1 MLAVLFA
8 TFFVL
13 LLLNM
18 PIAFALGIA
27 AMVTLA
33 FDGTL
38 PLNSI
43 VTRAFV
49 GVDSF
54 TLLAIP
60 FFIIA
65 GELMNA
71 CGITERIV
79 AFSRSLVGHIRGGL
93 AHVTIVSNM
102 FFSGI
107 SGSATADASALG
119 SMMIPAMKRNGFD
132 ADYAVA
138 VNASA
143 SAMGPIIPPSIMMV
157 IYGSI
162 ANVSIAQLF
171 LGGFVPGLMVGLG
184 LMVMA
189 YLIAGERGYPAPR
202 RSELPPV
209 LPSFRDALWA
219 LAMPVIILG
228 GIFSGVFTATEAG
241 VVAVAYATLV
251 GTFVY
256 RTLTFSLFRKLLV
269 DAAVTTA
276 AAMFLIAMATSFAWL
291 LAWAGF
297 GSAVLDVLGGISAN
311 PTIAILLILAFI
323 LVLGLFIE
331 GIPVLIIFTPV
342 LLPVVHGLGIDPV
355 FFGVVL
361 VMAVVIGSVTPPV
374 GILTYMLLRHRR
386 DHHLPGLQGAGA
398 ILRGADRRPPSGG
411 AVPRPCHDGP
421 ECIRPIETEPGG
433 NTTCTSPMRN

>member
-1 MLAVLFA
+1 MLTILFL

-13 LLLNM
+13 LLINM

-27 AMVTLA
+27 TAVTLLT
-33 FDGTL
+33 DPVL
-38 PLNSI
+38 PINSI

-79 AFSRSLVGHIRGGL
+79 AFARSLVGFIRGGL
-93 AHVTIVSNM
+93 AHVSIVSSM
-102 FFSGI
+102 FFAGI

-119 SMMIPAMKRNGFD
+119 SMIIPAMKKNGFD

-138 VNASA
+138 VNASS
-143 SAMGPIIPPSIMMV
+143 SAIGPIIPPSIMMV

-162 ANVSIAQLF
+162 ANVSIASLF
-171 LGGFVPGLMVGLG
+171 LAGFVPGIAMGLG
-184 LMVMA
+184 LMGVA
-189 YLIAGERGYPAPR
+189 YYIAKKRNYPAPP
-202 RSELPPV
+202 RSELPPI
-209 LPSFRDALWA
+209 LGSLKEAA
-219 LAMPVIILG
+219 LALLMPIIILG

-241 VVAVAYATLV
+241 VVAVAYAAII

-256 RTLTFSLFRKLLV
+256 KTLSFKLVGTLLI

-297 GSAVLDVLGGISAN
+297 GAAVLGVLGGISSN
-311 PTIAILLILAFI
+311 PTVALMLIVLFI
-323 LVLGLFIE
+323 LILGLFIE
-331 GIPVLIIFTPV
+331 GIPILIIFTPV
-342 LLPVVHGLGIDPV
+342 LLPVIQGLGIDPV
-355 FFGVVL
+355 FFGVIMVL
-361 VMAVVIGSVTPPV
+361 SVVIGSVTPPV
-374 GILTYMLLRHRR
+374 GILTYISCAIGGITISQAMR
-386 DHHLPGLQGAGA
+386 GLVPFCAVLVFVLFLCVLFPPLVMTVPA
-398 ILRGADRRPPSGG
+398 IF
-411 AVPRPCHDGP
+411 
-421 ECIRPIETEPGG
+421 G
-433 NTTCTSPMRN
+433 N

>member
-1 MLAVLFA
+1 MLTILFL
-8 TFFVL
+8 TFFIL

-27 AMVTLA
+27 AATTLL
-33 FDGTL
+33 FDNTL
-38 PLNSI
+38 PINSI

-79 AFSRSLVGHIRGGL
+79 AFARSLVGHIRGGL
-93 AHVTIVSNM
+93 AHVSIVSSM
-102 FFSGI
+102 FFAGI

-119 SMMIPAMKRNGFD
+119 SMIIPAMKKNGFD

-138 VNASA
+138 VNASS
-143 SAMGPIIPPSIMMV
+143 SAIGPIIPPSIMMV

-162 ANVSIAQLF
+162 ANVSVASLF
-171 LGGFVPGLMVGLG
+171 QAGFVPGVAMGLG
-184 LMVMA
+184 LMGVA
-189 YLIAGERGYPAPR
+189 YYIAKKRGYPAPP
-202 RSELPPV
+202 RSELPGV
-209 LPSFRDALWA
+209 FSSLRDAGWA
-219 LAMPVIILG
+219 LFMPIIILG

-241 VVAVAYATLV
+241 VVAVAYAALV

-256 RTLTFSLFRKLLV
+256 KTLSFKLVAELLV
-269 DAAVTTA
+269 NAAVTTA

-297 GSAVLDVLGGISAN
+297 GAAVLDVLGDISSN
-311 PTIAILLILAFI
+311 PTIALLLIILFI
-323 LVLGLFIE
+323 LILGLFIE
-331 GIPVLIIFTPV
+331 GIPILIIFTPV
-342 LLPVVHGLGIDPV
+342 LLPVILGLGIDPV
-355 FFGVVL
+355 FFGVIM
-361 VMAVVIGSVTPPV
+361 VMSVVIGSVTPPV
-374 GILTYMLLRHRR
+374 GILTYISCSIAGITISQAIRGLLPFCAV
-386 DHHLPGLQGAGA
+386 LIAVLLICAVFPA
-398 ILRGADRRPPSGG
+398 IIMT
-411 AVPRPCHDGP
+411 VP
-421 ECIRPIETEPGG
+421 TLLG
-433 NTTCTSPMRN
+433 N

>member
-1 MLAVLFA
+1 MLTVLFR

-13 LLLNM
+13 LLINM

-27 AMVTLA
+27 AATTLLA
-33 FDGTL
+33 DDTL
-38 PLNSI
+38 PINSI

-79 AFSRSLVGHIRGGL
+79 AFARSLVGFIRGGL
-93 AHVTIVSNM
+93 AHVSIVSSM
-102 FFSGI
+102 FFAGI

-119 SMMIPAMKRNGFD
+119 SMIIPAMKKNGFD

-138 VNASA
+138 VNASS
-143 SAMGPIIPPSIMMV
+143 SAIGPIIPPSIMMV

-162 ANVSIAQLF
+162 ANVSIASLF
-171 LGGFVPGLMVGLG
+171 LAGFVPGVAMGLG
-184 LMVMA
+184 LMGVA
-189 YLIAGERGYPAPR
+189 YYIAKKRGYPAPP
-202 RSELPPV
+202 RSELPPI
-209 LPSFRDALWA
+209 LGSLKEAA
-219 LAMPVIILG
+219 LALLMPIIILG

-241 VVAVAYATLV
+241 VVAVAYAAIV

-256 RTLTFSLFRKLLV
+256 KTLSFKLVAELLV
-269 DAAVTTA
+269 NAAVTTA

-297 GSAVLDVLGGISAN
+297 GAAVLDVLGGISSN
-311 PTIAILLILAFI
+311 PTIALLLIVLFI
-323 LVLGLFIE
+323 LILGLFIE
-331 GIPVLIIFTPV
+331 GIPILIIFTPV
-342 LLPVVHGLGIDPV
+342 LLPVIQGLGIDPV
-355 FFGVVL
+355 FFGVIM
-361 VMAVVIGSVTPPV
+361 VMSVVIGSVTPPV
-374 GILTYMLLRHRR
+374 GILTYISCSIGGITISQAIR
-386 DHHLPGLQGAGA
+386 GLVPFCAVLIVVLFLCA
-398 ILRGADRRPPSGG
+398 IVPAIVMTVPNLFGG
-411 AVPRPCHDGP
+411 
-421 ECIRPIETEPGG
+421 
-433 NTTCTSPMRN
+433 

>member
-1 MLAVLFA
+1 MLVILFVS
-8 TFFVL
+8 FLFL
-13 LLLNM
+13 LLINL

-27 AMVTLA
+27 TLITLA
-33 FDGTL
+33 SSDTL

-60 FFIIA
+60 FFIAA

-79 AFSRSLVGHIRGGL
+79 NLSRSIVGHIRGGL

-119 SMMIPAMKRNGFD
+119 SMMIPAMRKNGFD

-138 VNASA
+138 VNAAA

-171 LGGFVPGLMVGLG
+171 LGGFVPGIMVGIG

-189 YLIAGERGYPAPR
+189 YVIAKHRSYPTPKRA
-202 RSELPPV
+202 ELPPF
-209 LPSFRDALWA
+209 LPALRHASLA

-228 GIFSGVFTATEAG
+228 GIFSGIFTATEAG
-241 VVAVAYATLV
+241 VVAVVYALLV

-256 RTLTFSLFRKLLV
+256 KTLTLQKIFDLLV
-269 DAAVTTA
+269 QAAITTA

-291 LAWAGF
+291 LAWGGF
-297 GSAVLDVLGGISAN
+297 GSWMISFLSGITSHPTGAVV
-311 PTIAILLILAFI
+311 LILGFI

-331 GIPVLIIFTPV
+331 GIPVLVIFTPV
-342 LLPVVHGLGIDPV
+342 LLPVVLGLHVDPV
-355 FFGVVL
+355 FFGVAL

-374 GILTYMLLRHRR
+374 GILTYICCSIAGITISQALRA
-386 DHHLPGLQGAGA
+386 LIPFSAVLIAVLALVTLFPQL
-398 ILRGADRRPPSGG
+398 ILF
-411 AVPRPCHDGP
+411 VPEQFR
-421 ECIRPIETEPGG
+421 
-433 NTTCTSPMRN
+433 

>member
-1 MLAVLFA
+1 MLITLFA
-8 TFFVL
+8 IFFVL
-13 LLLNM
+13 LLINM
-18 PIAFALGIA
+18 PIAFALGIST
-27 AMVTLA
+27 VITLLL
-33 FDGTL
+33 DSTL
-38 PLNSI
+38 PLNTI
-43 VTRAFV
+43 VTRAFA

-79 AFSRSLVGHIRGGL
+79 TFAKSLVGHIHGGL

-119 SMMIPAMKRNGFD
+119 SMMIPAMKKNGFD

-143 SAMGPIIPPSIMMV
+143 SAMGPIIPPSILLV

-171 LGGFVPGLMVGLG
+171 LGGFIPGIMVAIGLML
-184 LMVMA
+184 MA
-189 YLIAGERGYPAPR
+189 YRIAKQRNYPAPA
-202 RSELPPV
+202 RSQLPPI
-209 LPSFRDALWA
+209 LPAFRNAIWA

-228 GIFSGVFTATEAG
+228 GIFSGIFTATEAG

-251 GTFVY
+251 GTFIY
-256 RTLTFSLFRKLLV
+256 RTLTFELIWKLLV

-291 LAWAGF
+291 LAWSGF
-297 GSAVLDVLGGISAN
+297 GSAVLDVLGGISSN
-311 PTIAILLILAFI
+311 PTVSLLLIITFI
-323 LVLGLFIE
+323 LILGLFIE
-331 GIPVLIIFTPV
+331 GIPILIIFTPV
-342 LLPVVHGLGIDPV
+342 LLPVVQGLGIDPV
-355 FFGVVL
+355 YFGVVL

-374 GILTYMLLRHRR
+374 GILTYICCSIAGITISQAFRVLIPFCAVLIAVLL
-386 DHHLPGLQGAGA
+386 
-398 ILRGADRRPPSGG
+398 
-411 AVPRPCHDGP
+411 AVTIFP
-421 ECIRPIETEPGG
+421 ELVMTIP
-433 NTTCTSPMRN
+433 NLFKH

>member
-1 MLAVLFA
+1 MLTILFS

-13 LLLNM
+13 LLINM

-27 AMVTLA
+27 AATTLLL
-33 FDGTL
+33 DDTL
-38 PLNSI
+38 PINSI

-79 AFSRSLVGHIRGGL
+79 NFARSLVGHIRGGL
-93 AHVTIVSNM
+93 AHVSIVSSM

-119 SMMIPAMKRNGFD
+119 SMMIPAMKKNGFD

-138 VNASA
+138 VNASS

-171 LGGFVPGLMVGLG
+171 LGGFVPGVMVGLG
-184 LMVMA
+184 LMAMA
-189 YLIAGERGYPAPR
+189 YVIAKKRNYPAPS

-209 LPSFRDALWA
+209 LGSLRGAAWA

-241 VVAVAYATLV
+241 VVAVAYAALV

-256 RTLTFSLFRKLLV
+256 RTLTFRLVGELLV
-269 DAAVTTA
+269 SAAVTTA

-297 GSAVLDVLGGISAN
+297 GAAVLDVLGGVSAD
-311 PTIAILLILAFI
+311 PTVALLLILVFI
-323 LVLGLFIE
+323 LMLGLFIE
-331 GIPVLIIFTPV
+331 GIPILIIFTPV
-342 LLPVVHGLGIDPV
+342 LLPVVLGLGIDPV

-374 GILTYMLLRHRR
+374 GILTYICCAIAGITISQAFR
-386 DHHLPGLQGAGA
+386 GLVPFCAVLIA
-398 ILRGADRRPPSGG
+398 ILLLC
-411 AVPRPCHDGP
+411 AVVPALVMTVPNVFGR
-421 ECIRPIETEPGG
+421 
-433 NTTCTSPMRN
+433 

>member
-1 MLAVLFA
+1 MMLTILFL

-13 LLLNM
+13 LLINT
-18 PIAFALGIA
+18 PIAFALGTA
-27 AMVTLA
+27 VVVALT
-33 FDGTL
+33 FDSSL

-79 AFSRSLVGHIRGGL
+79 TFSRSLVGHIRGGL

-119 SMMIPAMKRNGFD
+119 SMMIPAMKKNGFD

-171 LGGFVPGLMVGLG
+171 MGGFVPGVMVAGG
-184 LMVMA
+184 LMIMA
-189 YLIAGERGYPAPR
+189 YYIATKRDYPAPR
-202 RSELPPV
+202 RSELPPF
-209 LPSFRDALWA
+209 LPSLRNALWA

-241 VVAVAYATLV
+241 VVAVTYATMV
-251 GTFVY
+251 GTLVY
-256 RTLTFSLFRKLLV
+256 RTLTFELIGKLLI

-291 LAWAGF
+291 LAWSGF
-297 GSAVLDVLGGISAN
+297 GSTVLDVLGGISSN
-311 PTIAILLILAFI
+311 PTIAVLLIVSLI

-331 GIPVLIIFTPV
+331 GIPILIIFTPV
-342 LLPVVHGLGIDPV
+342 LLPVVHRLGIDPV
-355 FFGVVL
+355 YFGVIL
-361 VMAVVIGSVTPPV
+361 VMSVVIGSVTPPV
-374 GILTYMLLRHRR
+374 GILTYICCSIA
-386 DHHLPGLQGAGA
+386 GLTISQAF
-398 ILRGADRRPPSGG
+398 RGLVPFCAVLIAVLIAVTVFPELIM
-411 AVPRPCHDGP
+411 AVPNFFIP
-421 ECIRPIETEPGG
+421 
-433 NTTCTSPMRN
+433 

>member
-1 MLAVLFA
+1 MLTILFA
-8 TFFVL
+8 SFLVL
-13 LLLNM
+13 LLIDM

-27 AMVTLA
+27 TMITLA
-33 FDGTL
+33 TSETL
-38 PLNSI
+38 PLNSL

-60 FFIIA
+60 FFIAA
-65 GELMNA
+65 GEIMNA

-79 AFSRSLVGHIRGGL
+79 TLSRAIVGHIRGGL

-119 SMMIPAMKRNGFD
+119 SMMIPAMRKNGFD

-162 ANVSIAQLF
+162 ASVSISQLF
-171 LGGFVPGLMVGLG
+171 MGGFVPGIMVGLG

-189 YLIAGERGYPAPR
+189 YFIAKRRSYPAPDR
-202 RSELPPV
+202 AELPPIR
-209 LPSFRDALWA
+209 PALRRATLA

-228 GIFSGVFTATEAG
+228 GIFSGIFTATEAG
-241 VVAVAYATLV
+241 VVAVVYALLV
-251 GTFVY
+251 GAFVY
-256 RTLTFSLFRKLLV
+256 RTLTLRKLADLLV
-269 DAAVTTA
+269 QSAITTA
-276 AAMFLIAMATSFAWL
+276 SAMFLIAMATSFAWL
-291 LAWAGF
+291 LAWGGF
-297 GSAVLDVLGGISAN
+297 GSAVLSFLSRISSEPTVAVMLILGF
-311 PTIAILLILAFI
+311 ILL
-323 LVLGLFIE
+323 LGLFIE
-331 GIPVLIIFTPV
+331 GIPILVIFTPV
-342 LLPVVHGLGIDPV
+342 LLPVVVGLNVDLV
-355 FFGVVL
+355 YFGVVL

-374 GILTYMLLRHRR
+374 GILTYICCSIAGISISQAL
-386 DHHLPGLQGAGA
+386 GALIPFCA
-398 ILRGADRRPPSGG
+398 VLIAVLVLVSIFPQLILF
-411 AVPRPCHDGP
+411 VPNLFG
-421 ECIRPIETEPGG
+421 
-433 NTTCTSPMRN
+433 

>member
-1 MLAVLFA
+1 MLIILFL

-13 LLLNM
+13 LLINM

-27 AMVTLA
+27 AAVTLLV
-33 FDGTL
+33 DPTL
-38 PLNSI
+38 PINSI

-79 AFSRSLVGHIRGGL
+79 AFARSLVGFIRGGL
-93 AHVTIVSNM
+93 AHVSIVSSM
-102 FFSGI
+102 FFAGI

-119 SMMIPAMKRNGFD
+119 SMIIPAMKKNGFD

-138 VNASA
+138 VNASS
-143 SAMGPIIPPSIMMV
+143 SAIGPIIPPSIMMV

-162 ANVSIAQLF
+162 ANVSIASLF
-171 LGGFVPGLMVGLG
+171 LAGFVPGLAMGLG
-184 LMVMA
+184 LMAVA
-189 YLIAGERGYPAPR
+189 YYIAKKRNYPAPP

-209 LPSFRDALWA
+209 LGSFKEAA
-219 LAMPVIILG
+219 LALLMPIIILG

-241 VVAVAYATLV
+241 VVAVAYAAIV

-256 RTLTFSLFRKLLV
+256 KTLTFKLVYELLV
-269 DAAVTTA
+269 NAAVTTA

-297 GSAVLDVLGGISAN
+297 GAAVLEVLGGISTN
-311 PTIAILLILAFI
+311 PTIALLLIVLFI
-323 LVLGLFIE
+323 LILGLFIE
-331 GIPVLIIFTPV
+331 GIPILIIFTPV
-342 LLPVVHGLGIDPV
+342 LLPVIQGLGIDPV
-355 FFGVVL
+355 FFGVIM
-361 VMAVVIGSVTPPV
+361 VMSVVIGSVTPPV
-374 GILTYMLLRHRR
+374 GILTFISCSIGGITISQAMR
-386 DHHLPGLQGAGA
+386 GLVPFCAVLIA
-398 ILRGADRRPPSGG
+398 ILLLCAVFPAVVMTVPNLFGG
-411 AVPRPCHDGP
+411 
-421 ECIRPIETEPGG
+421 
-433 NTTCTSPMRN
+433 

>member
-1 MLAVLFA
+1 MLTVLFL

-13 LLLNM
+13 LLINM

-27 AMVTLA
+27 AATTLLV
-33 FDGTL
+33 DDTL
-38 PLNSI
+38 PINSI

-79 AFSRSLVGHIRGGL
+79 AFARSLVGYIRGGL
-93 AHVTIVSNM
+93 AHVSIVSSM

-119 SMMIPAMKRNGFD
+119 SMLIPAMRKNGFD

-138 VNASA
+138 VNASS
-143 SAMGPIIPPSIMMV
+143 SAIGPIIPPSIMMV

-184 LMVMA
+184 LMAMA
-189 YLIAGERGYPAPR
+189 YVIARKRDYPAPP

-209 LPSFRDALWA
+209 ISALRGAAWA

-241 VVAVAYATLV
+241 VVAVAYAALV

-256 RTLTFSLFRKLLV
+256 KTLTFKLVGQLLV
-269 DAAVTTA
+269 NAAVTTA

-297 GSAVLDVLGGISAN
+297 GAAVLDVLGGISTN
-311 PTIAILLILAFI
+311 PTIALLLILVFI
-323 LVLGLFIE
+323 LILGLFIE
-331 GIPVLIIFTPV
+331 GIPILIIFTPV
-342 LLPVVHGLGIDPV
+342 LLPVILGLNIDPV
-355 FFGVVL
+355 FFGVLL
-361 VMAVVIGSVTPPV
+361 VMGVVIGSVTPPV
-374 GILTYMLLRHRR
+374 GILTYICCAIAGITISQAFR
-386 DHHLPGLQGAGA
+386 GLVPFCAVLIA
-398 ILRGADRRPPSGG
+398 ILLLC
-411 AVPRPCHDGP
+411 AVFPAFIMTVPNLFGR
-421 ECIRPIETEPGG
+421 
-433 NTTCTSPMRN
+433 

>member
-1 MLAVLFA
+1 MLTILFL

-13 LLLNM
+13 LLINM

-27 AMVTLA
+27 ATTTL
-33 FDGTL
+33 FFNDTL
-38 PLNSI
+38 PINSI

-79 AFSRSLVGHIRGGL
+79 AFARSLVGFIRGGL
-93 AHVTIVSNM
+93 AHVSIVSSM
-102 FFSGI
+102 FFAGI

-119 SMMIPAMKRNGFD
+119 SMIIPAMKKNGYD

-138 VNASA
+138 VNASS
-143 SAMGPIIPPSIMMV
+143 SAIGPIIPPSIMMV

-171 LGGFVPGLMVGLG
+171 LAGFVPGVAMGLG
-184 LMVMA
+184 LMGVA
-189 YLIAGERGYPAPR
+189 YYIAKKRNYPAPP
-202 RSELPPV
+202 RSELPPI
-209 LPSFRDALWA
+209 LGSFKEAAIALF
-219 LAMPVIILG
+219 MPVIILG

-241 VVAVAYATLV
+241 VVAVAYAAIV

-256 RTLTFSLFRKLLV
+256 KTLTFKLVAELLV
-269 DAAVTTA
+269 NAAVTTA

-297 GSAVLDVLGGISAN
+297 GAAVLGVLGGVSSD
-311 PTIAILLILAFI
+311 PTIALLLIVAFI
-323 LVLGLFIE
+323 LILGLFIE
-331 GIPVLIIFTPV
+331 GIPILIIFTPV
-342 LLPVVHGLGIDPV
+342 LLPVILGLGIDPV
-355 FFGVVL
+355 FFGVIM
-361 VMAVVIGSVTPPV
+361 VMSVVIGSVTPPV
-374 GILTYMLLRHRR
+374 GILTYISCSIGGITISQAIR
-386 DHHLPGLQGAGA
+386 GLVPFCAVLITVL
-398 ILRGADRRPPSGG
+398 ILCTIFPSIIMT
-411 AVPRPCHDGP
+411 VP
-421 ECIRPIETEPGG
+421 TLFG
-433 NTTCTSPMRN
+433 N

>member
-1 MLAVLFA
+1 MLTILFI

-13 LLLNM
+13 LLINM

-27 AMVTLA
+27 TAVTLLS
-33 FDGTL
+33 DPVL
-38 PLNSI
+38 PINSI

-79 AFSRSLVGHIRGGL
+79 AFARSLVGHIRGGL
-93 AHVTIVSNM
+93 AHVSIVSSM
-102 FFSGI
+102 FFAGI

-119 SMMIPAMKRNGFD
+119 SMIIPAMKKNGFD

-138 VNASA
+138 VNASS
-143 SAMGPIIPPSIMMV
+143 SAIGPIIPPSIMMV

-162 ANVSIAQLF
+162 ANVSIASLF
-171 LGGFVPGLMVGLG
+171 LAGFVPGVAMGLG
-184 LMVMA
+184 LMGVA
-189 YLIAGERGYPAPR
+189 YYIAKKRGYPAPP
-202 RSELPPV
+202 RSELPPI
-209 LPSFRDALWA
+209 LSSLKEAA
-219 LAMPVIILG
+219 LALLMPIIILG

-241 VVAVAYATLV
+241 VVAVAYAAIV

-256 RTLTFSLFRKLLV
+256 KTLTFKLVMELLV
-269 DAAVTTA
+269 NAAVTTA

-297 GSAVLDVLGGISAN
+297 GAAVLEVLGGISSN
-311 PTIAILLILAFI
+311 PTIALLLIVLFI
-323 LVLGLFIE
+323 LILGLFIE
-331 GIPVLIIFTPV
+331 GIPILIIFTPV
-342 LLPVVHGLGIDPV
+342 LLPVILGLGINPI
-355 FFGVVL
+355 FFGVIM
-361 VMAVVIGSVTPPV
+361 VMSVVIGSVTPPV
-374 GILTYMLLRHRR
+374 GILTYISCSIGGITISQAIR
-386 DHHLPGLQGAGA
+386 GLV
-398 ILRGADRRPPSGG
+398 PFC
-411 AVPRPCHDGP
+411 AVLIAVLFLCAVFPQIVMTVP
-421 ECIRPIETEPGG
+421 TLFG
-433 NTTCTSPMRN
+433 N

>member
-1 MLAVLFA
+1 MLAILFT

-13 LLLNM
+13 LVFNI

-27 AMVTLA
+27 SALTLWI
-33 FDGTL
+33 DSTL

-79 AFSRSLVGHIRGGL
+79 AFSKSLVGHIRGGL
-93 AHVTIVSNM
+93 AHVTIMSNM

-119 SMMIPAMKRNGFD
+119 SMMIPAMKKNGFD
-132 ADYAVA
+132 GDYAVA

-143 SAMGPIIPPSIMMV
+143 SALGPIIPPSIMMV

-171 LGGFVPGLMVGLG
+171 LGGFVPGLLVAAG
-184 LMVMA
+184 LMAMA
-189 YLIAGERGYPAPR
+189 YVIAKKRGYPAPP

-209 LPSFRDALWA
+209 LPAFRDALWA

-241 VVAVAYATLV
+241 VVAVAYATIV
-251 GTFVY
+251 GTFIY
-256 RTLTFSLFRKLLV
+256 RTLTFELFGKLLV

-291 LAWAGF
+291 LAWEGF
-297 GSAVLDVLGGISAN
+297 GAAVLDVLGGLTTN
-311 PTIAILLILAFI
+311 PTLAVLLILGFI
-323 LVLGLFIE
+323 LILGLFIE
-331 GIPVLIIFTPV
+331 GIPILIIFTPV
-342 LLPVVHGLGIDPV
+342 VLPVIQGLGIDPV
-355 FFGVVL
+355 YFGVVL

-374 GILTYMLLRHRR
+374 GILTYICCSIAGLTISQAFRALVPFCAV
-386 DHHLPGLQGAGA
+386 LIAVLIAVAVFPGL
-398 ILRGADRRPPSGG
+398 IMTIPNLFS
-411 AVPRPCHDGP
+411 H
-421 ECIRPIETEPGG
+421 
-433 NTTCTSPMRN
+433 

>member
-1 MLAVLFA
+1 MLPILFL
-8 TFFVL
+8 TFVVL

-27 AMVTLA
+27 AATALLA
-33 FDGTL
+33 DDTL
-38 PLNSI
+38 PINSI

-71 CGITERIV
+71 GGITERIV
-79 AFSRSLVGHIRGGL
+79 AFARSLVGHIRGGL
-93 AHVTIVSNM
+93 AHVSIVSSM

-107 SGSATADASALG
+107 SGSATADASAIG
-119 SMMIPAMKRNGFD
+119 SMIIPAMKKNGFD

-138 VNASA
+138 VNASS
-143 SAMGPIIPPSIMMV
+143 SAIGPIIPPSIMMV

-171 LGGFVPGLMVGLG
+171 LAGFVPGVVVGIG
-184 LMVMA
+184 LMGVA
-189 YLIAGERGYPAPR
+189 YYIARKRNYPAPA

-209 LPSFRDALWA
+209 IASFRDAAWA
-219 LAMPVIILG
+219 LFMPVIILG

-241 VVAVAYATLV
+241 VVAVAYAALV

-256 RTLTFSLFRKLLV
+256 KTLTFQIVGTLLV
-269 DAAVTTA
+269 NAAVTTA

-297 GSAVLDVLGGISAN
+297 GAAVLSVLGGISDN
-311 PTIAILLILAFI
+311 PTIALLLILVFI
-323 LVLGLFIE
+323 LILGLFIE
-331 GIPVLIIFTPV
+331 GIPILIIFTPV
-342 LLPVVHGLGIDPV
+342 LLPVILGLGIDPV
-355 FFGVVL
+355 FFGVIL
-361 VMAVVIGSVTPPV
+361 IMAVVIGSVTPPV
-374 GILTYMLLRHRR
+374 GILTYISCSIAGITISQAIRGLLPFCAVLIAVLMLC
-386 DHHLPGLQGAGA
+386 AVF
-398 ILRGADRRPPSGG
+398 PPIVMI
-411 AVPRPCHDGP
+411 VPTLVGR
-421 ECIRPIETEPGG
+421 
-433 NTTCTSPMRN
+433 

>member
-1 MLAVLFA
+1 MLTVLFL
-8 TFFVL
+8 TFLVL
-13 LLLNM
+13 LVINM

-27 AMVTLA
+27 AAVTLLA
-33 FDGTL
+33 DDTL
-38 PLNSI
+38 PINSI

-65 GELMNA
+65 GQLMNA

-79 AFSRSLVGHIRGGL
+79 EFARSLVGHVRGGL
-93 AHVTIVSNM
+93 AHVSIVASM

-107 SGSATADASALG
+107 SGSATADASAMG
-119 SMMIPAMKRNGFD
+119 SMLIPAMQKNGFD
-132 ADYAVA
+132 SDYTVA
-138 VNASA
+138 VNASS
-143 SAMGPIIPPSIMMV
+143 SAIGPIIPPSIMMV

-171 LGGFVPGLMVGLG
+171 LGGFVPGLLVGFG
-184 LMVMA
+184 LMAMA
-189 YLIAGERGYPAPR
+189 YFIAVQRNYPAIP
-202 RSELPPV
+202 RSELTPI
-209 LPSFRDALWA
+209 FTAFKDAALS

-228 GIFSGVFTATEAG
+228 GIFSGIFTATEAG
-241 VVAVAYATLV
+241 VVAVAYAAIL

-256 RTLTFSLFRKLLV
+256 KTLTFKIVADLLV

-297 GSAVLDVLGGISAN
+297 GTAVLSVLSGISTD
-311 PTIAILLILAFI
+311 PTLALLMILTFI

-331 GIPVLIIFTPV
+331 GIPILIIFTPV
-342 LLPVVHGLGIDPV
+342 LLPVILKLGIDPI

-374 GILTYMLLRHRR
+374 GILTYICCSIAGITISQAFRGLLPFCFV
-386 DHHLPGLQGAGA
+386 LAA
-398 ILRGADRRPPSGG
+398 ILMLCAIFP
-411 AVPRPCHDGP
+411 AIVMTVPRLLGP
-421 ECIRPIETEPGG
+421 
-433 NTTCTSPMRN
+433 

>member
-1 MLAVLFA
+1 MLFILFA
-8 TFFVL
+8 SFLIL
-13 LLLNM
+13 LLINM

-27 AMVTLA
+27 TLITLA
-33 FDGTL
+33 SSDTL

-60 FFIIA
+60 FFIAA

-79 AFSRSLVGHIRGGL
+79 NLSRAIVGHIRGGL

-119 SMMIPAMKRNGFD
+119 SMMIPAMRKTGFD

-138 VNASA
+138 VNAAA

-171 LGGFVPGLMVGLG
+171 LGGFVPGIMVGIG

-189 YLIAGERGYPAPR
+189 YVVAKHRSYPTPKR
-202 RSELPPV
+202 VDLPPF
-209 LPSFRDALWA
+209 LPALRHASLA

-241 VVAVAYATLV
+241 VVAVVYALLV

-256 RTLTFSLFRKLLV
+256 KTLTLRKICDLLV
-269 DAAVTTA
+269 RSAITTA

-291 LAWAGF
+291 LAWGGF
-297 GSAVLDVLGGISAN
+297 GSWMISLLSGITSHPTTAVV
-311 PTIAILLILAFI
+311 LILGFI

-331 GIPVLIIFTPV
+331 GIPVLVIFTPV
-342 LLPVVHGLGIDPV
+342 LLPVVLGLHIDPV
-355 FFGVVL
+355 YFGVAL

-374 GILTYMLLRHRR
+374 GILTYICCSIAGITISQALRA
-386 DHHLPGLQGAGA
+386 LIPFSAVLIAVLALVTLFPQL
-398 ILRGADRRPPSGG
+398 ILFI
-411 AVPRPCHDGP
+411 P
-421 ECIRPIETEPGG
+421 EQFR
-433 NTTCTSPMRN
+433 

>member
-1 MLAVLFA
+1 MLTILFA
-8 TFFVL
+8 SFLVL
-13 LLLNM
+13 LLIDM

-27 AMVTLA
+27 TMITLA
-33 FDGTL
+33 TSETL
-38 PLNSI
+38 PLNSL

-60 FFIIA
+60 FFIAA
-65 GELMNA
+65 GEIMNA

-79 AFSRSLVGHIRGGL
+79 TLSRAIVGHIRGGL

-119 SMMIPAMKRNGFD
+119 SMMIPAMRKNGFD

-162 ANVSIAQLF
+162 ASVSISQLF
-171 LGGFVPGLMVGLG
+171 MGGFVPGIMVGLG

-189 YLIAGERGYPAPR
+189 YLIAKRRSYPAPDR
-202 RSELPPV
+202 AELPPIR
-209 LPSFRDALWA
+209 PALRRATLA

-228 GIFSGVFTATEAG
+228 GIFSGIFTATEAG
-241 VVAVAYATLV
+241 VVAVVYALLV
-251 GTFVY
+251 GAFVY
-256 RTLTFSLFRKLLV
+256 RTLTLRKLADLLV
-269 DAAVTTA
+269 QSAITTA
-276 AAMFLIAMATSFAWL
+276 SAMFLIAMATSFAWL
-291 LAWAGF
+291 LAWGGF
-297 GSAVLDVLGGISAN
+297 GSAVLSFLSRISSEPTVAVMLILGF
-311 PTIAILLILAFI
+311 ILL
-323 LVLGLFIE
+323 LGLFIE
-331 GIPVLIIFTPV
+331 GIPILVIFTPV
-342 LLPVVHGLGIDPV
+342 LLPVVVGLNVDLV
-355 FFGVVL
+355 YFGVVL

-374 GILTYMLLRHRR
+374 GILTYICCSIAGISISEAL
-386 DHHLPGLQGAGA
+386 GALIPFCAVLIAVLVLVA
-398 ILRGADRRPPSGG
+398 IFPQLILF
-411 AVPRPCHDGP
+411 VPNLFG
-421 ECIRPIETEPGG
+421 
-433 NTTCTSPMRN
+433 

>member
-1 MLAVLFA
+1 MLTVLFL

-13 LLLNM
+13 LLINM

-27 AMVTLA
+27 AATTLLV
-33 FDGTL
+33 DDTL
-38 PLNSI
+38 PINSI

-79 AFSRSLVGHIRGGL
+79 AFARSLVGFIRGGL
-93 AHVTIVSNM
+93 AHVSIVSSM
-102 FFSGI
+102 FFAGI

-119 SMMIPAMKRNGFD
+119 SMIIPAMKKNGFD

-138 VNASA
+138 VNASS
-143 SAMGPIIPPSIMMV
+143 SAIGPIIPPSIMMV

-171 LGGFVPGLMVGLG
+171 LAGFVPGVAMGLG
-184 LMVMA
+184 LMGVA
-189 YLIAGERGYPAPR
+189 YYIAKKRNYPAPP
-202 RSELPPV
+202 RSELPPI
-209 LPSFRDALWA
+209 LGSFKEAA
-219 LAMPVIILG
+219 LALLMPIIILG

-241 VVAVAYATLV
+241 VVAVAYAAIV

-256 RTLTFSLFRKLLV
+256 KTLTFKLVAELLV
-269 DAAVTTA
+269 NAAVTTA
-276 AAMFLIAMATSFAWL
+276 AAMFLIAMATTFAWL

-297 GSAVLDVLGGISAN
+297 GAAVLEVLSGISSN
-311 PTIAILLILAFI
+311 PTIALLLIVLFI
-323 LVLGLFIE
+323 LILGLFIE
-331 GIPVLIIFTPV
+331 GIPILIIFTPV
-342 LLPVVHGLGIDPV
+342 LLPVIQGLGIDLV
-355 FFGVVL
+355 FFGVIM
-361 VMAVVIGSVTPPV
+361 VMSVVIGSVTPPV
-374 GILTYMLLRHRR
+374 GILTYISCSIGGITISQAMRGLVPFCAVLIVVLL
-386 DHHLPGLQGAGA
+386 LC
-398 ILRGADRRPPSGG
+398 
-411 AVPRPCHDGP
+411 AVFPQIIMTVPNVFGR
-421 ECIRPIETEPGG
+421 
-433 NTTCTSPMRN
+433 

>member
-1 MLAVLFA
+1 MLAILFT

-27 AMVTLA
+27 AALTLWL
-33 FDGTL
+33 DPTL

-79 AFSRSLVGHIRGGL
+79 NFSRSLVGHIRGGL
-93 AHVTIVSNM
+93 AHVTIMSNM

-119 SMMIPAMKRNGFD
+119 SMMIPAMKKNGFD

-162 ANVSIAQLF
+162 ANVSIAKLF
-171 LGGFVPGLMVGLG
+171 LGGFVPGLMVAAG
-184 LMVMA
+184 LMAMA
-189 YLIAGERGYPAPR
+189 YVIAKRRAYPAPP

-209 LPSFRDALWA
+209 LPAFRDALWA

-241 VVAVAYATLV
+241 VVAVAYATVV

-256 RTLTFSLFRKLLV
+256 RTLTFRLFGKLLV

-297 GSAVLDVLGGISAN
+297 GAAVLDVLGGVTSH
-311 PTIAILLILAFI
+311 PTLSVLLIIGFI
-323 LVLGLFIE
+323 LILGLFIE
-331 GIPVLIIFTPV
+331 GIPILIIFTPV
-342 LLPVVHGLGIDPV
+342 LLPVIHGLGVDPV
-355 FFGVVL
+355 YFGVVL

-374 GILTYMLLRHRR
+374 GILTYICCAIAGLTISQAFRGLVPFCAV
-386 DHHLPGLQGAGA
+386 LIAVLVAVAVFPGLIMTIPNLFG
-398 ILRGADRRPPSGG
+398 R
-411 AVPRPCHDGP
+411 
-421 ECIRPIETEPGG
+421 
-433 NTTCTSPMRN
+433 

>member
-1 MLAVLFA
+1 MLVTLFL

-13 LLLNM
+13 LLINM

-27 AMVTLA
+27 SAVTLF
-33 FDGTL
+33 FDDTL

-79 AFSRSLVGHIRGGL
+79 AFARSLVGHIRGGL
-93 AHVTIVSNM
+93 AHVSIVSSM

-119 SMMIPAMKRNGFD
+119 SMMIPAMKKNGYD

-138 VNASA
+138 VNASS

-171 LGGFVPGLMVGLG
+171 LGGFVPGLMVAIG
-184 LMVMA
+184 LMLMA
-189 YLIAGERGYPAPR
+189 YYIARKRGYPAPP

-209 LPSFRDALWA
+209 FQSLRGALWA

-228 GIFSGVFTATEAG
+228 GIFSGIFTATEAG
-241 VVAVAYATLV
+241 VIAVAYATLV

-256 RTLTFSLFRKLLV
+256 KTLTLKLVGELLV
-269 DAAVTTA
+269 NAAVTTA

-297 GSAVLDVLGGISAN
+297 GVAVLEVLGGISSN
-311 PTIAILLILAFI
+311 PTIALLMILGFI
-323 LVLGLFIE
+323 LILGLFIE
-331 GIPVLIIFTPV
+331 GIPILIIFTPV
-342 LLPVVHGLGIDPV
+342 LLPVILGLGIDPV
-355 FFGVVL
+355 YFGVVL

-374 GILTYMLLRHRR
+374 GILTYICCSIAGITISQAFRGLVPFCAVLICVLLAVALFPSLIMTVP
-386 DHHLPGLQGAGA
+386 HLLG
-398 ILRGADRRPPSGG
+398 
-411 AVPRPCHDGP
+411 H
-421 ECIRPIETEPGG
+421 
-433 NTTCTSPMRN
+433 

>member
-1 MLAVLFA
+1 MLVILFV

-13 LLLNM
+13 LILNL
-18 PIAFALGIA
+18 PIAFALGISSIA
-27 AMVTLA
+27 AI
-33 FDGTL
+33 FHDGSL
-38 PLNSI
+38 PLSGI

-60 FFIIA
+60 FFIVA
-65 GELMNA
+65 GELMNT

-79 AFSRSLVGHIRGGL
+79 SFSRSLVGHIQGGL

-132 ADYAVA
+132 SDYAVA

-143 SAMGPIIPPSIMMV
+143 SAMGPIIPPSIMFV

-162 ANVSIAQLF
+162 ANVSISQLF
-171 LGGFVPGLMVGLG
+171 LGGFVPGLMVAIG
-184 LMVMA
+184 LMFTA
-189 YLIAGERGYPAPR
+189 YLIAKR
-202 RSELPPV
+202 RSYPVTERKDLPPV
-209 LPSFRDALWA
+209 WDSFKKASWA

-228 GIFSGVFTATEAG
+228 GIFSGIFTATEAG

-251 GTFVY
+251 GFFVY
-256 RTLTFSLFRKLLV
+256 KTLTFKLIGKLLI
-269 DAAVTTA
+269 DASVTTS

-297 GSAVLDVLGGISAN
+297 GTAIMEVLTSLTSN
-311 PTIAILLILAFI
+311 PKIMLLLIIFFI
-323 LVLGLFIE
+323 LTLGLFIE
-331 GIPVLIIFTPV
+331 GIPILIIFTPV
-342 LLPVVHGLGIDPV
+342 LLPIIVSLGIDPV
-355 FFGVVL
+355 YFGVII
-361 VMAVVIGSVTPPV
+361 VMSVVIGSVTPPV
-374 GILTYMLLRHRR
+374 GILTYICCSIAGLTISQAFKGLIPFCLVLISVLMIAAMFPSLIMFIPNLLK
-386 DHHLPGLQGAGA
+386 
-398 ILRGADRRPPSGG
+398 
-411 AVPRPCHDGP
+411 
-421 ECIRPIETEPGG
+421 
-433 NTTCTSPMRN
+433 

>member
-1 MLAVLFA
+1 MLITLFA
-8 TFFVL
+8 IFFVL
-13 LLLNM
+13 LLINM
-18 PIAFALGIA
+18 PIAFALGIST
-27 AMVTLA
+27 VITLLL
-33 FDGTL
+33 DSTL
-38 PLNSI
+38 PLNTI
-43 VTRAFV
+43 VTRAFA

-79 AFSRSLVGHIRGGL
+79 TFAKSLVGHIHGGL

-119 SMMIPAMKRNGFD
+119 SMMIPAMKKNGFD

-143 SAMGPIIPPSIMMV
+143 SAMGPIIPPSILLV

-171 LGGFVPGLMVGLG
+171 LGGFIPGIMVAIGLML
-184 LMVMA
+184 MA
-189 YLIAGERGYPAPR
+189 YRIAKQRNYPAPA
-202 RSELPPV
+202 RSQLPPI
-209 LPSFRDALWA
+209 LPAFRNAIWA

-228 GIFSGVFTATEAG
+228 GIFSGIFTATEAG

-251 GTFVY
+251 GTFIY
-256 RTLTFSLFRKLLV
+256 RTLTFELIWKLLV

-291 LAWAGF
+291 LAWSGF
-297 GSAVLDVLGGISAN
+297 GSAVLDVLGGISSN
-311 PTIAILLILAFI
+311 PTVSLLLIITFI
-323 LVLGLFIE
+323 LILGLFIE
-331 GIPVLIIFTPV
+331 GIPILIIFTPV
-342 LLPVVHGLGIDPV
+342 LLPVVQGLGIDPV
-355 FFGVVL
+355 YFGVVL

-374 GILTYMLLRHRR
+374 GILTYICCSIAGITISQAFRVLIPFCAVLIAVLL
-386 DHHLPGLQGAGA
+386 
-398 ILRGADRRPPSGG
+398 
-411 AVPRPCHDGP
+411 AVTIFP
-421 ECIRPIETEPGG
+421 ELVM
-433 NTTCTSPMRN
+433 TSPNLFKH

>member
-1 MLAVLFA
+1 MLTVLFL

-13 LLLNM
+13 LLINM

-27 AMVTLA
+27 AATTLLV
-33 FDGTL
+33 DDTL
-38 PLNSI
+38 PINSI

-79 AFSRSLVGHIRGGL
+79 AFARSLVGHIRGGL
-93 AHVTIVSNM
+93 AHVSIVSSM

-119 SMMIPAMKRNGFD
+119 SMMIPAMKKNGFD

-138 VNASA
+138 VNASS

-171 LGGFVPGLMVGLG
+171 LGGFVPGLMVALG
-184 LMVMA
+184 LMAMA
-189 YLIAGERGYPAPR
+189 YVIARKRNYPAPS

-209 LPSFRDALWA
+209 VSAFRGAAWA

-256 RTLTFSLFRKLLV
+256 KTLTFKLVAQLLV

-297 GSAVLDVLGGISAN
+297 GAAVLDVLGGISTD
-311 PTIAILLILAFI
+311 PTIALLLILIFI
-323 LVLGLFIE
+323 LILGLFIE
-331 GIPVLIIFTPV
+331 GIPILIIFTPV
-342 LLPVVHGLGIDPV
+342 LLPVILGLHIDPV

-361 VMAVVIGSVTPPV
+361 VMSVVIGSVTPPV
-374 GILTYMLLRHRR
+374 GILTYICCAIAGISISQAFR
-386 DHHLPGLQGAGA
+386 GLVPFCGVLIA
-398 ILRGADRRPPSGG
+398 ILFLCAMFP
-411 AVPRPCHDGP
+411 ALIMTVPTVFGH
-421 ECIRPIETEPGG
+421 
-433 NTTCTSPMRN
+433 

>member
-1 MLAVLFA
+1 MLTVLFL
-8 TFFVL
+8 TFFIL
-13 LLLNM
+13 LLINM

-27 AMVTLA
+27 VVVTLS
-33 FDGTL
+33 FDSTL

-79 AFSRSLVGHIRGGL
+79 AFARSLVGHIRGGL
-93 AHVTIVSNM
+93 AHVSIVSSM

-119 SMMIPAMKRNGFD
+119 SMLIPAMKKNGFD

-138 VNASA
+138 VSA
-143 SAMGPIIPPSIMMV
+143 SSSAIGPIIPPSIMMV

-171 LGGFVPGLMVGLG
+171 LGGFVPGLMVGFG
-184 LMVMA
+184 LMAMA
-189 YLIAGERGYPAPR
+189 YVIAKKRNYPAPS

-209 LPSFRDALWA
+209 ISSFRDAAWA

-228 GIFSGVFTATEAG
+228 GIFSGVFTATEAS
-241 VVAVAYATLV
+241 VVAVAYAALV

-256 RTLTFSLFRKLLV
+256 KTLTFKLVGKLLV
-269 DAAVTTA
+269 DAAVTSA

-297 GSAVLDVLGGISAN
+297 GAAVLDVLGGVSTN
-311 PTIAILLILAFI
+311 PTIALLLILVFI

-331 GIPVLIIFTPV
+331 GIPILIIFTPV
-342 LLPVVHGLGIDPV
+342 LLPVILGLGIDPV

-361 VMAVVIGSVTPPV
+361 VMSVVIGSVTPPV
-374 GILTYMLLRHRR
+374 GILTYISCSIA
-386 DHHLPGLQGAGA
+386 GLTISQAFKGLVPFCAVLIA
-398 ILRGADRRPPSGG
+398 ILLICAAFPPLVMT
-411 AVPRPCHDGP
+411 VPNLFGR
-421 ECIRPIETEPGG
+421 
-433 NTTCTSPMRN
+433 

>member
-1 MLAVLFA
+1 MLAVLFI

-13 LLLNM
+13 LLINM

-27 AMVTLA
+27 AAVTLLV
-33 FDGTL
+33 DDTL
-38 PLNSI
+38 PINSI

-79 AFSRSLVGHIRGGL
+79 AFARSLVGFIRGGL
-93 AHVTIVSNM
+93 AHVSIVSSM
-102 FFSGI
+102 FFAGI

-119 SMMIPAMKRNGFD
+119 SMIIPAMKKNGFD

-138 VNASA
+138 VNASS
-143 SAMGPIIPPSIMMV
+143 SAIGPIIPPSIMMV

-171 LGGFVPGLMVGLG
+171 LGGFVPGVAMGLG
-184 LMVMA
+184 LMGVA
-189 YLIAGERGYPAPR
+189 YYIAKKRNYPAPP
-202 RSELPPV
+202 RSELPPI
-209 LPSFRDALWA
+209 LGSLKEAA
-219 LAMPVIILG
+219 LALLMPIIILG

-241 VVAVAYATLV
+241 VVAVAYAGIV

-256 RTLTFSLFRKLLV
+256 KTLTFKLVAELLV
-269 DAAVTTA
+269 NAAVTTA
-276 AAMFLIAMATSFAWL
+276 AALFLIAMATSFAWL

-297 GSAVLDVLGGISAN
+297 GAAVLEVLGGISSN
-311 PTIAILLILAFI
+311 PTIALLLIVLFI
-323 LVLGLFIE
+323 LILGLFIE
-331 GIPVLIIFTPV
+331 GIPILIIFTPV
-342 LLPVVHGLGIDPV
+342 LLPVILGLGIDPV
-355 FFGVVL
+355 FFGVIM
-361 VMAVVIGSVTPPV
+361 VMSVVIGSVTPPV
-374 GILTYMLLRHRR
+374 GILTYISCSIGGITISQAIRGLVPFCAVLIAVLL
-386 DHHLPGLQGAGA
+386 LCTLFPA
-398 ILRGADRRPPSGG
+398 IVMTVPTLFGG
-411 AVPRPCHDGP
+411 
-421 ECIRPIETEPGG
+421 
-433 NTTCTSPMRN
+433 